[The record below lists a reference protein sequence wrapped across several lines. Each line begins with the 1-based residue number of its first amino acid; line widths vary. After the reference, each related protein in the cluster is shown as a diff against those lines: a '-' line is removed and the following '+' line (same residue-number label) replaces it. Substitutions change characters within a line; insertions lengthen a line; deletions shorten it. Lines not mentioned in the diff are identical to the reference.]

1 MIYTSDLKPN
11 PMKILSIIAL
21 LFLLPFASWG
31 QLSNASDE
39 LEFSNP
45 AYHVD
50 GKVHGKGY
58 LGSSLNLNT
67 AYFGWNKIVVND
79 FQNNLRFQ
87 QSIGSWKVGLNAS
100 YSRLGTYQ
108 NGANFGFSIAKDV
121 AINRNWSIRP
131 AISAQ
136 VNTLAYPTLIELN
149 SQLYDLNLG
158 LQVRYKDW
166 QVFGGANSIFSSRDS
181 LYFNDTTL
189 LIYQKPMQINF
200 GIKKTFQID
209 SLQHIHATIL
219 YDNTQNY
226 HYLNASVI
234 YERKLHSY
242 LLGLSVNQLNMGYG
256 QQIADAHQLMFS
268 FSLNQPSLLD
278 NTYIRYGIQ
287 LNYKWQ
293 LMQKPAVHKFTGT
306 PSF

>member
-1 MIYTSDLKPN
+1 
-11 PMKILSIIAL
+11 MKILSIIAL

-45 AYHVD
+45 AYHAD
-50 GKVHGKGY
+50 QKVHGKEY

-67 AYFGWNKIVVND
+67 AYFGWNKIVINN

-87 QSIGSWKVGLNAS
+87 QSFGSWKLGLNAS
-100 YSRLGTYQ
+100 YSRLGSYQ
-108 NGANFGFSIAKDV
+108 NSTNFSFSVAKDV

-136 VNTLAYPTLIELN
+136 ANTLAYPSFIELN
-149 SQLYDLNLG
+149 SQLFDLNLG
-158 LQVRYKDW
+158 LQVRYKYW
-166 QVFGGANSIFSSRDS
+166 QVFGGANSIFSTRDS
-181 LYFNDTTL
+181 LYFNDTTF
-189 LIYQKPMQINF
+189 LIFQKPIQINF

-209 SLQHIHATIL
+209 SLQYIHATIL
-219 YDNTQNY
+219 YNNTQNY

-234 YERKLHSY
+234 YKRKLHSY
-242 LLGLSVNQLNMGYG
+242 LLGLSINQLNMGYG

-268 FSLNQPSLLD
+268 FSLNQPILFD
-278 NTYIRYGIQ
+278 NNYIRYGIQ

-293 LMQKPAVHKFTGT
+293 LIKNPAIQRITIT